1 MLLILYAVCY
11 ILYTI
16 HVIYIY
22 IYIYRYRYM
31 YNSTEEKVKR
41 EVQNI

>member
-1 MLLILYAVCY
+1 MPYAIYY
-11 ILYTI
+11 ILYML
-16 HVIYIY
+16 YIY

>member
-22 IYIYRYRYM
+22 IYIYIYM
-31 YNSTEEKVKR
+31 YNSIEEKVKR

>member
-22 IYIYRYRYM
+22 IYM

>member
-1 MLLILYAVCY
+1 MPYAIYY
-11 ILYTI
+11 ILYML
-16 HVIYIY
+16 YIY
-22 IYIYRYRYM
+22 IYIYM

>member
-22 IYIYRYRYM
+22 IYIYM

>member
-22 IYIYRYRYM
+22 IYIYRYM

>member
-1 MLLILYAVCY
+1 MPYAIYY
-11 ILYTI
+11 ILYMLY
-16 HVIYIY
+16 IYIY
-22 IYIYRYRYM
+22 IYIYIYM

>member
-22 IYIYRYRYM
+22 IYIDIDICII
-31 YNSTEEKVKR
+31 
-41 EVQNI
+41 VQKKK

>member
-1 MLLILYAVCY
+1 MPYAIYY
-11 ILYTI
+11 ILYML
-16 HVIYIY
+16 YIY
-22 IYIYRYRYM
+22 IYIDRYRYM